1 MGEADFTPAVPPR
14 PGVRLLVRKPLT
26 ARRAGVA
33 IAITTLLVTLA
44 GALLVWLLDHD
55 EFETLGEAVWW
66 SVQTV
71 TTVGYGDVA
80 PRDTVGRVIGAVVML
95 AGIGFVTVV
104 TAAITAAFI
113 EGARRRL
120 GAPAERPLGEAL
132 QELTERLERIERRLD
147 GR

>member
-1 MGEADFTPAVPPR
+1 MGEADFTPSERPR
-14 PGVRLLVRKPLT
+14 PGLRLLTRKPLT

-44 GALLVWLLDHD
+44 GALLAWLLDRD
-55 EFETLGEAVWW
+55 DFETLGEAVWW

-71 TTVGYGDVA
+71 TTVGYGDVT

-132 QELTERLERIERRLD
+132 KELTERLERIERRLD

>member
-1 MGEADFTPAVPPR
+1 MGEADFTPSEPSR
-14 PGVRLLVRKPLT
+14 PGMRWLARKPLT

-44 GALLVWLLDHD
+44 GALLAWLLDRD
-55 EFETLGEAVWW
+55 DFETLGEAMWW
-66 SVQTV
+66 AVQTV
-71 TTVGYGDVA
+71 TTVGYGDVT

-95 AGIGFVTVV
+95 AGIAFVTVV

-132 QELTERLERIERRLD
+132 QELAERLERIERRLD